1 MKTRTKIAIR
11 LIFTH
16 MVLVAGLVFA
26 SLFVHKCGF
35 LFLSVAQTILLI
47 VLFSGYW
54 EFFGLRFKQIFCSV
68 MELFLVGVL
77 ACKLVG
83 GLNSHTNIYMLII
96 LSVIQAYLLYVLIRI
111 IIVIFK
117 KDDLSMEIE
126 FPFKNGIFLITDG
139 GNSRI
144 SRMMNYH
151 YYSPI
156 HKKNKTNLS
165 MLYATDIVRTDYK
178 IPKWLPGKNEDY
190 PVFGENIYSPIEGQ
204 IVKVENLI
212 PDNEPYAES
221 FPYNTG
227 NTIVIQHDDFYLV
240 LGHLKQNS
248 ILVKAGDTVKAG
260 DLIGSVGNSGWTE
273 RPHTHIQLIKSD
285 SIHYWSGTGVE
296 IRFRNRPFFKN
307 MVIRN

>member
-1 MKTRTKIAIR
+1 MKIRTKISIR
-11 LIFTH
+11 LILTH
-16 MVLVAGLVFA
+16 IVLVAGLVIA
-26 SLFVHKCGF
+26 SLFVHNSDF
-35 LFLSVAQTILLI
+35 LFLSVVQTVLLI

-54 EFFGLRFKQIFCSV
+54 EFFGLRFKHIFCSV
-68 MELFLVGVL
+68 MELFLAGVFVY
-77 ACKLVG
+77 KLIR
-83 GLNSHTNIYMLII
+83 GLNGYTNTYMLVI

-111 IIVIFK
+111 SIVIFK
-117 KDDLSMEIE
+117 KDDLYMGIE

-151 YYSPI
+151 YYSPV

-165 MLYATDIVRTDYK
+165 MLYATDIVKTDCK
-178 IPKWLPGKNEDY
+178 MPKWLPGKNEDY
-190 PVFGENIYSPIEGQ
+190 PVFGESIYSPIEGQ
-204 IVKVENLI
+204 IVKVENSI
-212 PDNEPYAES
+212 PDNEPYAEN

-227 NTIVIQHDDFYLV
+227 NTVVIQHDDFYLL

-248 ILVKAGDTVKAG
+248 IIVKVGDMVKAG

-285 SIHYWSGTGVE
+285 SINYWSGTGVE
-296 IRFRNRPFFKN
+296 IRFRNRPLFKN